1 MLGAIVIAACIKLF
15 DFSEA
20 THLLRTNFRDFLLWM
35 AAFLGTIFLG
45 IEIGVAIAVGLS
57 LVSLYNLT
65 AFWSPWLRRPL

>member
-1 MLGAIVIAACIKLF
+1 VHQAVF

-20 THLLRTNFRDFLLWM
+20 AHLLRTNFRDFLLWM

-57 LVSLYNLT
+57 LVNLCKITAYWSL
-65 AFWSPWLRRPL
+65 WLQWPL